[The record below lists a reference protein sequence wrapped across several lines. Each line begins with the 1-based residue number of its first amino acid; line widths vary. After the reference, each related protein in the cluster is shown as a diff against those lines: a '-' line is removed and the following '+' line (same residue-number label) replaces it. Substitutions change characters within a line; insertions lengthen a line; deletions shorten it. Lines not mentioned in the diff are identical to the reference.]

1 MFRMTRHRTL
11 VFLLLLLTLPLSG
24 CDLLG
29 TDNEDSTLV
38 TDGVYVANQGNFNDG
53 NGSVTLYNPNTG
65 TNTTAV
71 ENLSSIVQ
79 SIALR
84 NDRLY
89 LTANSG
95 GRLDVFDA
103 GDQSQLQQ
111 LTGLS
116 GPRYLT
122 FTDDETA
129 FLTSQQPFNS
139 SDPDSIHAIDIDSSS
154 PEITGSIEVPGTVE
168 GITHTESRVYAALGG
183 FSDTTLVAAI
193 DSEDLTL
200 TNTIDVK
207 CAPRYV
213 IADQQ
218 NDIFIP
224 CTDESEVVVL
234 DEVGNE
240 VKRLAL
246 PAPSSTNSSGQ
257 PAFFVEEANE
267 LYVVAAQ
274 NRLVR
279 INTAMNEVVTKIG
292 PFEGDPI
299 GSVGYDTVREE
310 IYLGRFPSPPDGFT
324 EQGTITIHERDGTQT
339 GSFQA
344 GVAPTFIDFRRS
356 KE

>member
-1 MFRMTRHRTL
+1 MSRMTRHRTL

-129 FLTSQQPFNS
+129 FLTDQSFSGPSTVQIL
-139 SDPDSIHAIDIDSSS
+139 DEADAA
-154 PEITGSIEVPGTVE
+154 PERTTSIEVPGTPE
-168 GITHTESRVYAALGG
+168 GLTHTDDRVYATLGG

-193 DSEDLTL
+193 STDDRMLTE
-200 TNTIDVK
+200 TIDVG
-207 CAPRYV
+207 CAPRYAV
-213 IADQQ
+213 SDRQ
-218 NDIFIP
+218 
-224 CTDESEVVVL
+224 DEVFVLCSDTSEAVVL
-234 DEVGNE
+234 EGNTGNE
-240 VKRLAL
+240 LTRLDL
-246 PAPSSTNSSGQ
+246 PSPSSTRGPGQ
-257 PAFFVEEANE
+257 PGFFAADAEE
-267 LYVVAAQ
+267 LYVVTSRD
-274 NRLVR
+274 RLVR
-279 INTAMNEVVTKIG
+279 INTAANEVGPTLG
-292 PFEGDPI
+292 PFDGAPI
-299 GSVGYDTVREE
+299 GAVGYDAIREE
-310 IYLGRFPSPPDGFT
+310 LYVGRVPGFT
-324 EQGTITIHERDGTQT
+324 EEGTVTIHERDGTQT
-339 GSFQA
+339 ESFQA

-356 KE
+356 EE